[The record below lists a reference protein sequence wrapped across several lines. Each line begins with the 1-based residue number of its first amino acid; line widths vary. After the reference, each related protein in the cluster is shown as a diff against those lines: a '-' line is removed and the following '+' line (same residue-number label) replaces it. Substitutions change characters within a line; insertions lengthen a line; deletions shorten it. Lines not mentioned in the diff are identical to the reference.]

1 MGFNKIYIDF
11 DKIISE
17 WKEYG
22 AQGVADMYQKYD
34 GVIMTDKQSMV
45 FGRIMEKEIS
55 NKEKNNLIEVY
66 IEQLLEGLHKIN

>member
-11 DKIISE
+11 DKIISA
-17 WKEYG
+17 WKECG
-22 AQGVADMYQKYD
+22 AQGVSDMYQKYD

-45 FGRIMEKEIS
+45 FGKIMEKEIS